1 MKKEDLSKHLN
12 NFKSKV
18 ERLDT
23 VQFQKLLDSHKDSEL
38 TKLLENMWLPEDEK
52 EKPFVVSGVGFVD
65 DVFIYDAA
73 SGEPIFHI
81 DKRKV
86 AKLYLDELNDKIPLD
101 LHKGTFDRAEGL
113 PVYIKVLESKRTE
126 IKQEEKENE

>member
-65 DVFIYDAA
+65 DVFIYDAV
-73 SGEPIFHI
+73 SHKPIFI
-81 DKRKV
+81 
-86 AKLYLDELNDKIPLD
+86 L
-101 LHKGTFDRAEGL
+101 
-113 PVYIKVLESKRTE
+113 IK
-126 IKQEEKENE
+126 EK